1 MSMNELTVRLGNE
14 GKLNDLP
21 AVIWNEEEVAA
32 NLAEMLEA
40 YQGRQYTEADIKGAK
55 ADRAAVNKI
64 EKQLADA
71 QKAVTDRY
79 KQPVTEFVEKMK
91 HYRAMTKEVAK
102 AIDDQVK
109 AVEQAVKAD
118 KRAKL
123 EEVYDANIGDELR
136 LLIPFEKLEDP
147 HWLNASAAF
156 STVQKELLTRIETC
170 RQEREMLR
178 DMCGEDF
185 EQMDRVYLE
194 GLSIRDAMTAY
205 KHLQDT
211 RAAQAAAEEARE
223 QAREA
228 QAAAPVI
235 LRPSQ
240 AEQEIR
246 DEAAQRAESHR
257 IITPEGRLDFSQM
270 NLQQFS
276 QPAEEPMPYDFRAWL
291 TKSDISALK
300 QFFESRGI
308 RYGKVK

>member
-21 AVIWNEEEVAA
+21 AVVWNEEEVAA

-64 EKQLADA
+64 ERMLADA
-71 QKAVTDRY
+71 QKEVTDRY
-79 KQPVTEFVEKMK
+79 KQPVAEFVEKMK
-91 HYRAMTKEVAK
+91 IYRAKTKEVAK
-102 AIDDQVK
+102 AIDDQIK
-109 AVEQAVKAD
+109 AVEQAAKAD

-123 EEVYDANIGDELR
+123 VEVYDANIGDELK

-147 HWLNASAAF
+147 RWLNASAALG
-156 STVQKELLTRIETC
+156 TVQKELLTRIETC
-170 RQEREMLR
+170 RQERETLR

-185 EQMDRVYLE
+185 EQIDRVYLE
-194 GLSIRDAMTAY
+194 KLSIRDAMAAY

-211 RAAQAAAEEARE
+211 RAAQAAAEQARE
-223 QAREA
+223 QAKAAE
-228 QAAAPVI
+228 AAAPVI
-235 LRPSQ
+235 LRPSKEQ
-240 AEQEIR
+240 QEIQ
-246 DEAAQRAESHR
+246 DEAAQRAEAHR

-291 TKSDISALK
+291 TRADITALK
-300 QFFESRGI
+300 AFFESRGI